1 MANDPTPESIDIG
14 PAWVDL
20 YAASGLE
27 VGLQVLV
34 NCRGQQSVYL
44 AESVA
49 APADDLDGVECY
61 PTRQLIV
68 DEGSIGLWC
77 RTAKATV
84 AGRVVVQRDS
94 DSAP

>member
-1 MANDPTPESIDIG
+1 MANDPTPQSITIG
-14 PAWVDL
+14 EQWTDL
-20 YAASGLE
+20 YAASSIT

-34 NCRGQQSVYL
+34 SCRGQQSVYL

-49 APADDLDGVECY
+49 VPPDDLDGVECY

-77 RTAKATV
+77 RTSKATI
-84 AGRVVVQRDS
+84 ASRVIVQRDS
-94 DSAP
+94 DSTP